1 MPDLSVRH
9 RHSPDLHPSVMSET
23 VFRQGDLYS
32 RLASVNRCVDD
43 GCRKGVLACGDV
55 LRSEFEIIAGIMA
68 FYPFG
73 RIGILVD
80 EFSYDIALIIE
91 KGYDQKYG
99 ARPLR
104 RTIQSQIED
113 QLAEQVLEG
122 SVKAGD
128 TVAIEAEGDAFRFTV
143 KTKESQPVS

>member
-1 MPDLSVRH
+1 MARIVDIMMRELGKRTKAQMGIGLELSEDAR
-9 RHSPDLHPSVMSET
+9 
-23 VFRQGDLYS
+23 G
-32 RLASVNRCVDD
+32 
-43 GCRKGVLACGDV
+43 
-55 LRSEFEIIAGIMA
+55 
-68 FYPFG
+68 
-73 RIGILVD
+73 
-80 EFSYDIALIIE
+80 LIIE